1 MPDDLHSLITLL
13 LIGGIAGWL
22 AALFMKVRGNGIAGN
37 IVLGIIG
44 AIVGNWLL
52 GKFGV
57 HIAGGTVGAVIN
69 AFLGAIVVLSVFGLA
84 KK

>member
-1 MPDDLHSLITLL
+1 MDFDSLLTTLI
-13 LIGGIAGWL
+13 IGGIAGWL
-22 AALFMKVRGNGIAGN
+22 AAAVMKIKGNGLVGN

-44 AIVGNWLL
+44 ALVGNWLL

-57 HIAGGTVGAVIN
+57 HIATGLVGAVIN
-69 AFLGAIVVLSVFGLA
+69 AFLGAIVVLSIFSMA